1 MEITTLAAGSSGN
14 AYLLNIDG
22 KRCLLD
28 AGLPFNRLNKLL
40 NFNLPEAA
48 FITHE
53 HRDHA
58 YCIGQLMMMGIDIC
72 MTYGTARALRLDHQ
86 NHRLHKVSTN
96 KHFKTHGIEFAAYD
110 VKHDAV
116 EPCCFAFFD
125 VNLLYLTD
133 TGVIPELKT
142 KFKKLMI
149 ECNYDP
155 VILEECLLN
164 GEISR
169 REYQRIKETH
179 LSINQVK
186 AYIEANPQLEEV
198 RLIHISKRHGDS
210 EEFQRRVQD
219 VTLAEVKAEE

>member
-1 MEITTLAAGSSGN
+1 
-14 AYLLNIDG
+14 
-22 KRCLLD
+22 
-28 AGLPFNRLNKLL
+28 
-40 NFNLPEAA
+40 
-48 FITHE
+48 
-53 HRDHA
+53 
-58 YCIGQLMMMGIDIC
+58 
-72 MTYGTARALRLDHQ
+72 
-86 NHRLHKVSTN
+86 
-96 KHFKTHGIEFAAYD
+96 
-110 VKHDAV
+110 
-116 EPCCFAFFD
+116 
-125 VNLLYLTD
+125 
-133 TGVIPELKT
+133 
-142 KFKKLMI
+142 MI